1 MDILHL
7 IDRLE
12 ELLSEA
18 RRLPVGGGVV
28 INRGKLADV
37 VDRMRV
43 AVPREVYDS
52 REIVEQRDQV
62 LREAGD
68 EAEQLLAQA
77 REQLEARISE
87 TEVVKA
93 AQERAAD
100 LVADAKGRA
109 AELGRDSE
117 EQARLRLD
125 EAQTASRDQM
135 RESDVYALQT
145 LRKLEGEL
153 EGFLTTV
160 RRGVDALEIRSAD
173 RPKD

>member
-1 MDILHL
+1 
-7 IDRLE
+7 
-12 ELLSEA
+12 
-18 RRLPVGGGVV
+18 
-28 INRGKLADV
+28 
-37 VDRMRV
+37 
-43 AVPREVYDS
+43 
-52 REIVEQRDQV
+52 
-62 LREAGD
+62 
-68 EAEQLLAQA
+68 
-77 REQLEARISE
+77 
-87 TEVVKA
+87 VKA

-100 LVADAKGRA
+100 LLAEAQTRA

-117 EQARLRLD
+117 EQARARLD
-125 EAQTASRDQM
+125 EAQTASGEQM

>member
-28 INRGKLADV
+28 VNRGKVADI

-52 REIVEQRDQV
+52 REIVEQRDHV
-62 LREAGD
+62 LHEAGD
-68 EAEQLLAQA
+68 EAERLLAQA
-77 REQLEARISE
+77 REQLEARVAE

-100 LVADAKGRA
+100 LLAEAQTRA

-117 EQARLRLD
+117 EQARARLD
-125 EAQTASRDQM
+125 EAQTASGEQM